1 MSEAAPPQ
9 EQGWKVRILDLSG
22 GAEDNIVEDVG
33 VFHDLAHANAFAR
46 AYVRDSVERC
56 RVPGASAKDVLET
69 WMSFGEDA
77 VVLDT
82 ELDAQADG
90 WRSANELD
98 DFTATPATPMERDW
112 RALDPRRLVDGE
124 DILLEEEDGDA
135 EDEGDYDANETFD
148 PGLHNLH

>member
-1 MSEAAPPQ
+1 MNETAPPQ

-22 GAEDNIVEDVG
+22 GAEDNIVEDIG
-33 VFHDLAHANAFAR
+33 IFHDLAHANAFAR

-56 RVPGASAKDVLET
+56 RTPGASAKDVLET
-69 WMSFGEDA
+69 WTSFGEDA
-77 VVLDT
+77 IVV
-82 ELDAQADG
+82 DAGEDG

-112 RALDPRRLVDGE
+112 RMLDPRRLVDGE
-124 DILLEEEDGDA
+124 EIILEDDESEGEDGEES
-135 EDEGDYDANETFD
+135 EDNAFD